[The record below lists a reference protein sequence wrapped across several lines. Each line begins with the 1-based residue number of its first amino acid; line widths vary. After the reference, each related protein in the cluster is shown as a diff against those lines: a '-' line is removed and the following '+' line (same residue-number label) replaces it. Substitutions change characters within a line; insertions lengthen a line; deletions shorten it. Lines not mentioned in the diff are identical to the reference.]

1 MLIKQIINHEDASY
15 IVKLVKSMQSFINE
29 NEQIDVPLIEKWA
42 RFLECDKALPIHNN
56 QILFLKSIEE
66 CEIVG

>member
-15 IVKLVKSMQSFINE
+15 IVKLVKSMHNFINE
-29 NEQIDVPLIEKWA
+29 SGQIDVPLIEKWA
-42 RFLECDKALPIHNN
+42 QFLECDRALPINNN

>member
-1 MLIKQIINHEDASY
+1 MILEKIINHDGESY
-15 IVKLVKSMQSFINE
+15 IVKLVKSMQSFINDTGQV
-29 NEQIDVPLIEKWA
+29 NVPLIEKWA

-56 QILFLKSIEE
+56 QILFLKLIEE